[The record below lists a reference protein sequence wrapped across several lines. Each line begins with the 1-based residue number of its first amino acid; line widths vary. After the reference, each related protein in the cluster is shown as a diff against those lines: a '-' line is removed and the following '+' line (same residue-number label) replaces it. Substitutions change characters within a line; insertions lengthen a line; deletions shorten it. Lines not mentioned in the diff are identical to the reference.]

1 MSRCHFGLCGPVEQ
15 IGPAVTHVLIAWLS
29 QGAALFWIEF
39 FQWNCD
45 PPIRCGAVTVDE
57 QVEKCNF
64 VGCAQSNAIDDRY
77 RLVRLV
83 CLLVNVFDNKR
94 RISVRGSSHPN
105 RVYGFF
111 GFFYF
116 RNFFRI
122 FFGCTKIL
130 NPQKNS
136 WKYWIFFIFSN
147 SFGFFRF
154 FLIFLYFFVFFR
166 IFWVYGF

>member
-29 QGAALFWIEF
+29 QGAALFWIEL

-116 RNFFRI
+116 FSEFFPDFFWVYEDFKSSKKFLEILDFFYIFKFFRI
-122 FFGCTKIL
+122 F
-130 NPQKNS
+130 
-136 WKYWIFFIFSN
+136 
-147 SFGFFRF
+147 
-154 FLIFLYFFVFFR
+154 
-166 IFWVYGF
+166 